1 MFDIGWSEMAV
12 IALVALLVLGPKELP
27 NAMRSFAAFSKKMR
41 RYAQEFRSGVD
52 NIIREAELEDAK
64 KALDTVRRANPAK
77 TVEKW
82 VDPTGEMTQEIK
94 SVEAAA
100 REGDGKSKAA
110 PAVER
115 KALPASGG
123 AATDLPASTA
133 EVAAGSET
141 SPAPVSKIVKE
152 PFKMAPPHSI
162 RPPGTSPAA
171 TPAPAG
177 ATPEAAKPGTGM
189 PETGKAGDGDAA

>member
-12 IALVALLVLGPKELP
+12 IALVALVVLGPKELP
-27 NAMRSFAAFSKKMR
+27 QAMKTFAAFTRKMQ
-41 RYAQEFRSGVD
+41 RYARDFRSGVD
-52 NIIREAELEDAK
+52 GIIREAELEDAK

-100 REGDGKSKAA
+100 REGDGKSKPA

-115 KALPASGG
+115 KALPASAPAVASAGPSAAEPAAADPG
-123 AATDLPASTA
+123 AGEAAAVAPPAETAKPASR
-133 EVAAGSET
+133 
-141 SPAPVSKIVKE
+141 IVKE

-162 RPPGTSPAA
+162 RPPTENAASA
-171 TPAPAG
+171 TPPAK
-177 ATPEAAKPGTGM
+177 AES
-189 PETGKAGDGDAA
+189 GKATDGDAA